1 MPDKEKS
8 EDKKP
13 KIKGFGQGFAGGY
26 LVGANSEMPVAKNT
40 KLTLGYSKMV
50 GNETPNGDKS
60 INLSKETKKGGEVS
74 LGYSSNK
81 EASASYTTP
90 KGNSFSAK
98 YSPMGGALVSARINL
113 GKRKKK

>member
-26 LVGANSEMPVAKNT
+26 LAGARSEMPIAKKT
-40 KLTLGYSKMV
+40 KLTLGYNKVLGSEQA
-50 GNETPNGDKS
+50 GSDKS
-60 INLSKETKKGGEVS
+60 ISLSKETKKGGEVS
-74 LGYSSNK
+74 LGYSSSK

-90 KGNSFSAK
+90 KGNSISAR

-113 GKRKKK
+113 GKRKNK